1 MKKTKKIYMFEYNLV
16 FMNIIS
22 IIIMVLMGI
31 LTIFL
36 YQIGLLKETINF
48 YLENL
53 GDKQQE
59 VADFS
64 FFIFFIIMIL
74 WMVLH
79 EFIHGTFY
87 QIMGA
92 NKKNITYGA
101 VFEKG
106 IFYCRCSEFVN
117 KATILVSVIA
127 PFLIIGVIT
136 YIVGICINSLFLI
149 ILSII
154 NITGCSGDLSMFI
167 FFIKREKDIVKIYK
181 IRIDK
186 YVADKIAISK
196 EKDIEFIELKDS
208 ATFCIKTSEDLS
220 KKKFISV
227 KLIKEIKEDDEILK
241 IDNTKKITITKTS
254 KIIIITFIV
263 LLILSFIF
271 ALL

>member
-167 FFIKREKDIVKIYK
+167 FFIKREKDI
-181 IRIDK
+181 
-186 YVADKIAISK
+186 
-196 EKDIEFIELKDS
+196 EFIELKDS